1 MKAGDRVKVDFIG
14 ESATIYSGKRFTGYG
29 VLDRVEDG
37 RVFGRLDD
45 GTPFMCLCADVEVV
59 GMSDFEKWFKSLNE
73 NGRVTYFLGQE
84 GRISEEAWNHQQ
96 AIIDEH
102 TEVIKLQDADLRKY
116 EKQIES
122 LKAQLNN
129 MEQCYIQL
137 KQINNEQAE
146 IIRGHFSA
154 RQEMKKCIDAALYD
168 IAQAKDGFYGYSSD
182 GGDVDNLTKNI
193 EKSLRGER

>member
-1 MKAGDRVKVDFIG
+1 MSEFEKYIEAKYPNRSPKILFQKFKDIDGTLF
-14 ESATIYSGKRFTGYG
+14 YG
-29 VLDRVEDG
+29 IKEVEDQ
-37 RVFGRLDD
+37 
-45 GTPFMCLCADVEVV
+45 A
-59 GMSDFEKWFKSLNE
+59 
-73 NGRVTYFLGQE
+73 
-84 GRISEEAWNHQQ
+84 EAWNHQQ

>member
-1 MKAGDRVKVDFIG
+1 
-14 ESATIYSGKRFTGYG
+14 
-29 VLDRVEDG
+29 
-37 RVFGRLDD
+37 
-45 GTPFMCLCADVEVV
+45 
-59 GMSDFEKWFKSLNE
+59 MSDFEKYIEAKYPNRSPKILFQKFKDIDGTLFYGIKE
-73 NGRVTYFLGQE
+73 VEDQA
-84 GRISEEAWNHQQ
+84 EAWNHQQ

-129 MEQCYIQL
+129 MEQCYIHL
-137 KQINNEQAE
+137 KQINNEQTE

>member
-1 MKAGDRVKVDFIG
+1 
-14 ESATIYSGKRFTGYG
+14 
-29 VLDRVEDG
+29 
-37 RVFGRLDD
+37 
-45 GTPFMCLCADVEVV
+45 
-59 GMSDFEKWFKSLNE
+59 MSDFEKYIEAKYPNRSPKILFQKFKDIDGTLFYGIKE
-73 NGRVTYFLGQE
+73 VEDQA
-84 GRISEEAWNHQQ
+84 EAWNHQQ

-129 MEQCYIQL
+129 MEQCYIHL

-193 EKSLRGER
+193 EKSLRGERWKQATA

>member
-1 MKAGDRVKVDFIG
+1 
-14 ESATIYSGKRFTGYG
+14 
-29 VLDRVEDG
+29 
-37 RVFGRLDD
+37 
-45 GTPFMCLCADVEVV
+45 
-59 GMSDFEKWFKSLNE
+59 MSDFEKWFRSLNA
-73 NGRVTYFLGQE
+73 NGKTVYFLGNE
-84 GRISEEAWNHQQ
+84 HKVSEMAWNHQQ
-96 AIIDEH
+96 AIID
-102 TEVIKLQDADLRKY
+102 Q
-116 EKQIES
+116 

-182 GGDVDNLTKNI
+182 GWDVDNLTKNI

>member
-1 MKAGDRVKVDFIG
+1 
-14 ESATIYSGKRFTGYG
+14 
-29 VLDRVEDG
+29 
-37 RVFGRLDD
+37 
-45 GTPFMCLCADVEVV
+45 
-59 GMSDFEKWFKSLNE
+59 MSDFEKYIEAKYPNRSPKILFQKFKDIDGTLFYGIKE
-73 NGRVTYFLGQE
+73 VEDQA
-84 GRISEEAWNHQQ
+84 EAWNHQQ

-129 MEQCYIQL
+129 MEQCYIHL

>member
-1 MKAGDRVKVDFIG
+1 
-14 ESATIYSGKRFTGYG
+14 
-29 VLDRVEDG
+29 
-37 RVFGRLDD
+37 
-45 GTPFMCLCADVEVV
+45 
-59 GMSDFEKWFKSLNE
+59 MSDFEKWFRSLNA
-73 NGRVTYFLGQE
+73 NGKTVYFLGNE
-84 GRISEEAWNHQQ
+84 HKVSEMAWNHQQ
-96 AIIDEH
+96 AKIEKLENELSTTKQVLGNVIDM
-102 TEVIKLQDADLRKY
+102 EVAKVDN
-116 EKQIES
+116 

-137 KQINNEQAE
+137 KQINNEQTE